1 MDLFSAYLPYL
12 VAFCLSLPL
21 IIFVF
26 LYKPSNT
33 KLPPGKM
40 GLPIIGESIEY
51 GLAAARGNPQGFI
64 ADRMTQY
71 SPDVFRTSLMGEN
84 MAVMC
89 GAAGNKFLFSNE
101 NKLVKSWWPR
111 SVYKVLY
118 FPSPND
124 KDSSGAADLM
134 MNMKSYLIEFVKP
147 DALQQYIP
155 VMDSMAREHIDMDW
169 APNREVKVFQL
180 VQKYTF
186 ALACR
191 LFMYIQGEENIA
203 KIAHPFHLIVQGFM
217 SVPIDLPGTGF
228 NRGIKGGK
236 MIREEIEAVIK
247 RRRTELLEK
256 GVSKVPDLLSRM
268 LLSPDEKGRHLNDI
282 EINSYMVGL
291 LLASHDTTSSAITF
305 TLKYLALFP
314 DVHNKVLK
322 EQMEIAQSKGPG
334 ELLNWSD
341 IQKMK
346 YTWCVARESMRLA
359 PPAQGAF
366 REATTDF
373 TFAGFT
379 IPKGWK
385 THWCVHSTHKNPK
398 YFPNPE
404 KFDPSRFEGKGPE
417 PYTFVPFGGGPRMC
431 VGKEYAR
438 LEILVFIHNV
448 VTKFKLE
455 TVLENEKILFGLSAL
470 PAKGLPI
477 RLQPHQN

>member
-322 EQMEIAQSKGPG
+322 GNTKHTIFAFSILNASKTMNACMHGLAINGP
-334 ELLNWSD
+334 
-341 IQKMK
+341 
-346 YTWCVARESMRLA
+346 
-359 PPAQGAF
+359 PPFWDQ
-366 REATTDF
+366 
-373 TFAGFT
+373 
-379 IPKGWK
+379 
-385 THWCVHSTHKNPK
+385 
-398 YFPNPE
+398 
-404 KFDPSRFEGKGPE
+404 
-417 PYTFVPFGGGPRMC
+417 FGSNL
-431 VGKEYAR
+431 K
-438 LEILVFIHNV
+438 LVF
-448 VTKFKLE
+448 
-455 TVLENEKILFGLSAL
+455 SM
-470 PAKGLPI
+470 
-477 RLQPHQN
+477 